1 MTHPLGT
8 AAVSLAT
15 AAASLLLT
23 LVALVALQPCARH
36 DAEHAVRVITN
47 DLREGFGGLLSGGV
61 RLTVYRPGTRPG
73 DGRKKLCTEMT
84 GCPVRDAVSRQRS

>member
-8 AAVSLAT
+8 AAVTLGT

-23 LVALVALQPCARH
+23 IIAFVALQPCARH
-36 DAEHAVRVITN
+36 DAEHAVRVVTN
-47 DLREGFGGLLSGGV
+47 DLRESFAGLLSGRV
-61 RLTVYRPGTRPG
+61 RLTAYRPGSRPG

-84 GCPVRDAVSRQRS
+84 GCPVHNAVSRQHS